1 MKNTARKE
9 REMNLKKEDVELI
22 KGLLLQY
29 QTWSEDDGLDVTETT
44 EIDTKVNR
52 ILSVLDELKGDNDG

>member
-1 MKNTARKE
+1 
-9 REMNLKKEDVELI
+9 MNLKKEDVELI